1 MAASGLIY
9 LSGAESNNDVLRRD
23 GFAGF
28 LRLGFGSMTTSTE
41 NVNFEQVNAG
51 QILLGAG
58 VEYAMDNGL
67 GLRGEFISFDGDAQY
82 AQLGLLYRF
91 GDKSDSGPVA
101 VAPKPAHKPT
111 PKPKPVPKPEP
122 KPELK
127 PVPKP
132 VEAPKPVPKP
142 VPVPKPAPKPLP
154 KPTVN
159 ADSDGD
165 GVLDAQ
171 DRCPATIVGTPVGV
185 DGCEIFN
192 GVLEGVQFE
201 PNSARLTPRAVA
213 ILTNAANQMKKFP
226 SVRVQIE
233 AHTDNQGGVELNNNL
248 SKQRVI
254 AVAKFFISRGIAKN
268 RLAGRAYGAS
278 RPIASNDTAEGRARN
293 RRVELKSIK

>member
-1 MAASGLIY
+1 
-9 LSGAESNNDVLRRD
+9 
-23 GFAGF
+23 
-28 LRLGFGSMTTSTE
+28 
-41 NVNFEQVNAG
+41 
-51 QILLGAG
+51 
-58 VEYAMDNGL
+58 
-67 GLRGEFISFDGDAQY
+67 
-82 AQLGLLYRF
+82 
-91 GDKSDSGPVA
+91 
-101 VAPKPAHKPT
+101 
-111 PKPKPVPKPEP
+111 
-122 KPELK
+122 LK

-132 VEAPKPVPKP
+132 VEAPK
-142 VPVPKPAPKPLP
+142 PVPKPAPKPLP

-192 GVLEGVQFE
+192 GVLEGVQDSEAFILQRSLDGVQFE

>member
-1 MAASGLIY
+1 M
-9 LSGAESNNDVLRRD
+9 
-23 GFAGF
+23 
-28 LRLGFGSMTTSTE
+28 
-41 NVNFEQVNAG
+41 
-51 QILLGAG
+51 
-58 VEYAMDNGL
+58 
-67 GLRGEFISFDGDAQY
+67 
-82 AQLGLLYRF
+82 
-91 GDKSDSGPVA
+91 
-101 VAPKPAHKPT
+101 
-111 PKPKPVPKPEP
+111 
-122 KPELK
+122 
-127 PVPKP
+127 
-132 VEAPKPVPKP
+132 
-142 VPVPKPAPKPLP
+142 
-154 KPTVN
+154 N

-201 PNSARLTPRAVA
+201 PNSAQLTPRAVA